1 MGQPGVAGG
10 GLEERVLGSVLR
22 KLGIRRA
29 AVPSSRAKAGKP
41 ARPRDFQR
49 GRVYRWE
56 GEHVLPHDREI
67 LSLDACA
74 RLVEVAY
81 RWAEADGAAAAGWR
95 PPGVHDGRGRRHACG
110 SRQAIKLPRW
120 ARTRP
125 VVLHE
130 CAHGMADDQHG
141 PRFVAR
147 YVALLE
153 RFLGLDRAMLH
164 ASLAHH
170 RVRIAIADGL
180 LPRPHRTPANTPQSS
195 ADMRRIDRTRLKRPP
210 DETS

>member
-1 MGQPGVAGG
+1 MGQPGVTAD
-10 GLEERVLGSVLR
+10 GLEGRVLGSVLR

-29 AVPSSRAKAGKP
+29 AVRPSRPKAGKP

-74 RLVEVAY
+74 RLVEAAY
-81 RWAEADGAAAAGWR
+81 RWAEADRAAAAEWR

-147 YVALLE
+147 YVELLE

-164 ASLAHH
+164 ASLARH

-180 LPRPHRTPANTPQSS
+180 LPRAHRAAANKPQSS
-195 ADMRRIDRTRLKRPP
+195 ADMRRIDQPRLRRLP